1 MFSNDDEHPIQRA
14 ILGSLQMVAIG
25 LCAMIVYEMCVA
37 SALGIPQRMC
47 VDLQTQPAG
56 PQ

>member
-1 MFSNDDEHPIQRA
+1 VFSNDDENPIQRA
-14 ILGSLQMVAIG
+14 ILGSLQMVALG